1 MVETKL
7 NKKTDIFWDV
17 VTRGSCETDF
27 RSGGL
32 IC

>member
-1 MVETKL
+1 MIETKL
-7 NKKTDIFWDV
+7 NKKTATFWDEAPC
-17 VTRGSCETDF
+17 GSCETDF